1 MSSWRSTAMA
11 AVAELT
17 IAALVFCAYRA
28 GRLITNDSV
37 EAATANS
44 KRILALQGWLV
55 GHFERAVQQT
65 VLEVP
70 GAIEFLNHFYV
81 FVHFPA
87 TTVFLVWAFVRRRAF
102 YGAIRNWFAGV
113 TMAAMVVHVVFPL
126 APPRMLD
133 GFMDTLQQFG
143 PRIYPEDPSR
153 SVANQFAAMPSL
165 HFGWALMV
173 AVGIIMVTSGPRR
186 WLWMFHPALTFV
198 AIVATGNHFL
208 LDAVVAAALAGVV
221 AVVVFRRRVPR
232 ARYTANLLPGGRSR
246 AAEAPTFFS

>member
-1 MSSWRSTAMA
+1 MA
-11 AVAELT
+11 AVAELA
-17 IAALVFCAYRA
+17 IATLVFVSYRA

-37 EAATANS
+37 QAAIANS
-44 KRILALQGWLV
+44 ERVLALQGRLI
-55 GHFERAVQQT
+55 GQIERDVQQT
-65 VLEVP
+65 VLEIP

-87 TTVFLVWAFVRRRAF
+87 TTAFLVWAFTRRRKF
-102 YGAIRNWFAGV
+102 YSGIRNCFAGV
-113 TMAAMVVHVVFPL
+113 TMAAMVIHVLFPL

-133 GFMDTLQQFG
+133 GFVDTLQQFG
-143 PRIYPEDPSR
+143 PRIYAEDPSR

-186 WLWMFHPALTFV
+186 WLWALHPALTLA

-208 LDAVVAAALAGVV
+208 LDAAVAAALAGVV
-221 AVVVFRRRVPR
+221 SVVVFRRRVSR
-232 ARYTANLLPGGRSR
+232 GRYTVNLLAGGRSR
-246 AAEAPTFFS
+246 AAETHTFSL